1 MKRFFEAL
9 SNAHEFFVFCNPW
22 CDSDHGTPQKMGH
35 SSITHSIALLHLFTH
50 FLHNAP
56 ALLSLTPRSL
66 HSIQSRESILEITM
80 APQKNWAPTKSGEIR
95 LRRNGLAKIGKILK
109 LLRISYPLMPIWKL
123 QLYSFKMASKSKML
137 VISGYINLSQ
147 LL

>member
-1 MKRFFEAL
+1 MIKQRQIAHCFNSVKKGLSGGWRFSSSFSNWHNFLTFEVKFLFKKSNERFFEAL
-9 SNAHEFFVFCNPW
+9 SNAHESFVFCNPG

-80 APQKNWAPTKSGEIR
+80 APKNPNTYK
-95 LRRNGLAKIGKILK
+95 K
-109 LLRISYPLMPIWKL
+109 
-123 QLYSFKMASKSKML
+123 
-137 VISGYINLSQ
+137 GYNPA
-147 LL
+147 